1 VDPEFKSLLND
12 ASKNEEDMLV
22 VEVMCVKSPKQKDTR
37 KEDVCSHHWKQS
49 LDEKKLEVIS

>member
-37 KEDVCSHHWKQS
+37 KEGGCSHHWKQS
-49 LDEKKLEVIS
+49 LYEKKLEVIP